1 MKTEIFHR
9 TNEALR
15 NMQFSLKNYKEANDQ
30 NKILHLKNFITSG
43 RSVTFVIQNLKS
55 YVGKEKFDEWYNP
68 WVSKMSGDKMLKTF
82 ITLRNE
88 IEKQGKLDTSLSAH
102 IEHLNTN
109 DLQNLLENPPPYAK
123 DFFIADQIG
132 GSGWEVDYGNGI
144 KEKIYVELPQ
154 EVKMSIDF
162 EINKLSD
169 LDISMSTLEMLEYYY
184 AYLYSIYVDAKR
196 HFS

>member
-9 TNEALR
+9 INEALR
-15 NMQFSLKNYKEANDQ
+15 NMHFSLKNYKEANDQ

-43 RSVTFVIQNLKS
+43 RSVTFVIQNLKNH
-55 YVGKEKFDEWYNP
+55 VGKESFDEWYNP
-68 WVSKMSGDKMLKTF
+68 WVSKMSGDKILKTF

-88 IEKQGKLDTSLSAH
+88 IEKQGKLDTSLSTH

-123 DFFIADQIG
+123 DFFIGDQIG

-154 EVKMSIDF
+154 KVKMSIDF

-184 AYLYSIYVDAKR
+184 AYLYSIYFDAKL

>member
-1 MKTEIFHR
+1 MKTEIFYR
-9 TNEALR
+9 INETLR
-15 NMQFSLKNYKEANDQ
+15 NMHFSLKNYKEANDQ

-55 YVGKEKFDEWYNP
+55 HVGKERFDEWYNP
-68 WVSKMSGDKMLKTF
+68 WVSKMSGDKILKTF

-88 IEKQGKLDTSLSAH
+88 IEKQGKLDTSLSTH

-123 DFFIADQIG
+123 DFFIGDQIG

-154 EVKMSIDF
+154 KVKMSIDF
-162 EINKLSD
+162 EVNKLSD

-184 AYLYSIYVDAKR
+184 TYLYSIYFDAKL

>member
-1 MKTEIFHR
+1 MKTEIFYR
-9 TNEALR
+9 INETLR
-15 NMQFSLKNYKEANDQ
+15 NMHFSLKNYKEANDQ

-55 YVGKEKFDEWYNP
+55 HVGKERFDEWYNP
-68 WVSKMSGDKMLKTF
+68 WVSKMSGDKILKTF

-88 IEKQGKLDTSLSAH
+88 IEKQGKLDTSLSTH

-123 DFFIADQIG
+123 DFFIGDQIG

-154 EVKMSIDF
+154 KVKMSIDF
-162 EINKLSD
+162 EVNKLSD
-169 LDISMSTLEMLEYYY
+169 LDISMSTLEMLEYYT
-184 AYLYSIYVDAKR
+184 YLYSIYFDAKL